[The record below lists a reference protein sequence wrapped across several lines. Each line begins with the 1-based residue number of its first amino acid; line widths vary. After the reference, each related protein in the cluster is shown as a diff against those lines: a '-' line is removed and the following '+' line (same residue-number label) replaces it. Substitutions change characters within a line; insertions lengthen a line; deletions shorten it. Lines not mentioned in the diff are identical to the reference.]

1 MEFFAIVAIA
11 LMHFLQKIVVAL
23 ATIQQKDLEK
33 LRFVK
38 VILPKFSK
46 FTQDLS
52 IRPLILNLEATL
64 VTKSLDSCVSL
75 DTEAF
80 KPIHKFNTVEQV
92 AKR

>member
-1 MEFFAIVAIA
+1 
-11 LMHFLQKIVVAL
+11 MHFLRKIVVAL
-23 ATIQQKDLEK
+23 DTIKQKHLEK

-38 VILPKFSK
+38 VILPNFSK

-64 VTKSLDSCVSL
+64 LTKSIDSCVSL

-80 KPIHKFNTVEQV
+80 KPIHKINTVEQV

>member
-1 MEFFAIVAIA
+1 
-11 LMHFLQKIVVAL
+11 MHFLRKIVVAL
-23 ATIQQKDLEK
+23 VTIKQKHLDK

-38 VILPKFSK
+38 VIPHKSSK

-52 IRPLILNLEATL
+52 IRSLILNLKATL

>member
-1 MEFFAIVAIA
+1 
-11 LMHFLQKIVVAL
+11 MHFLRKIVVAL
-23 ATIQQKDLEK
+23 ATIKQKHLDK

-38 VILPKFSK
+38 VILPEFSK

-52 IRPLILNLEATL
+52 IRSLILNLEAIL

-80 KPIHKFNTVEQV
+80 KPIHKFNTVEQI